1 MLLFLRRQALTRKLL
16 NLYSLKLRSARSG
29 KEIMRLTSEREKV
42 LMTLSLFNR
51 EEIEELEGEV
61 ANYIARLLARK
72 GDKK

>member
-1 MLLFLRRQALTRKLL
+1 
-16 NLYSLKLRSARSG
+16 
-29 KEIMRLTSEREKV
+29 MRLTSEREKV